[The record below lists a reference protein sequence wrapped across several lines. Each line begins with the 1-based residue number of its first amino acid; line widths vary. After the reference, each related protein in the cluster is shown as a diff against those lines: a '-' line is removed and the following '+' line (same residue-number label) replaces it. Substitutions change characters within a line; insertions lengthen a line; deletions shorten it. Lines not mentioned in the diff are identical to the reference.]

1 MDTESSSTNIDC
13 LDSKK
18 CDRAM
23 MVFYLLL
30 LILVLIL
37 VGNLIQTGTTKGGA
51 WALFSLVLIL
61 GLVALFFIFKGGKLK
76 KYGLPIIAIL
86 NMLMLFIAMLIAKPT
101 ASLGEKFGAHIANIL
116 SAVAIGAALFLTK
129 H

>member
-1 MDTESSSTNIDC
+1 MNTESSTTNIDC

-37 VGNLIQTGTTKGGA
+37 AGNLIQTGTKKKGA
-51 WALFSLVLIL
+51 FALFSLVLIL
-61 GLVALFFIFKGGKLK
+61 GLVALFFIFKGGKFK
-76 KYGLPIIAIL
+76 KFGLPIIAVL
-86 NMLMLFIAMLIAKPT
+86 NMIMLFIAMIIAKPT

>member
-1 MDTESSSTNIDC
+1 
-13 LDSKK
+13 
-18 CDRAM
+18 

-37 VGNLIQTGTTKGGA
+37 AGNLIQTGTKKGGA
-51 WALFSLVLIL
+51 FALFSLVLIL
-61 GLVALFFIFKGGKLK
+61 GLVALFFIFKGGKFK
-76 KYGLPIIAIL
+76 KFGLPIIAVL
-86 NMLMLFIAMLIAKPT
+86 NMIMLFIAMIIAKPT